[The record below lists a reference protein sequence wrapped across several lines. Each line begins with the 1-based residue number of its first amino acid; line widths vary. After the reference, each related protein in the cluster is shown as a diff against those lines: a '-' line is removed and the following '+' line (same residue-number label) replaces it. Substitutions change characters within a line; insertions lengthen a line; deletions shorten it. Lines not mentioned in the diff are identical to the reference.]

1 MPSFSRARWFGT
13 NQDAAV
19 CVCLLVHGR
28 KRYFRAAREAI
39 RSVLDHTGFEV
50 LAVIGPG
57 GGSRL
62 PASRRVRKL
71 RLPTFPAD
79 IGRAERFL
87 LKFAALERCLEATRA
102 RTLVLLDADAVFVR
116 RVEAAELDAAL
127 GGLPL
132 GMVEQTRIRG
142 SSMGRAELL
151 DHYVRHSLAFLAPG
165 EAPPSL
171 ADFRFFNSGVVIA
184 RREEMTSLL
193 SWTQDT
199 IAAAPREH
207 RAGDHMIADQDY
219 LQVWANQ
226 LHPQRCAEL
235 DWSWNHCEHWDEP
248 FPRVGARIAHFS
260 NFCRGPSRANVS
272 RMREARRGRLTGS
285 ETRSGWGRGRE
296 TTP

>member
-1 MPSFSRARWFGT
+1 MPSSSRARWFGT

-50 LAVIGPG
+50 LVVIGPG
-57 GGSRL
+57 DGSRFPASTRVKKVRL
-62 PASRRVRKL
+62 PAFS
-71 RLPTFPAD
+71 PAA
-79 IGRAERFL
+79 GRAERFL
-87 LKFAALERCLEATRA
+87 LKFAALERCLDATQA
-102 RTLVLLDADAVFVR
+102 RTLLLLDADAVFVR

-127 GGLPL
+127 RGLPL

-142 SSMGRAELL
+142 SSMERAELL

-193 SWTQDT
+193 SWAQAT
-199 IAAAPREH
+199 IAAVPRAH
-207 RAGDHMIADQDY
+207 QAGDHMIADQDY

-248 FPRVGARIAHFS
+248 FPRAGARIAHFS
-260 NFCRGPSRANVS
+260 NFCRGPSRANIS
-272 RMREARRGRLTGS
+272 RMREARRGRLTSAEARGGG
-285 ETRSGWGRGRE
+285 GWGRSA
-296 TTP
+296 TP